1 MLSRQ
6 FIAAIKM
13 SGIPQYKLAHRFGIN
28 PGALSHWINGF
39 AYPQKHDSRLLNLA
53 KHLNVPEDQIFE
65 KKGGV

>member
-6 FIAAIKM
+6 LIAAIKM
-13 SGIPQYKLAHRFGIN
+13 SGVPQYKLAHQFGIN

-39 AYPQKHDSRLLNLA
+39 AKPPIHDLRLLNLA
-53 KHLNVPEDQIFE
+53 KYLNVPEDRIFE